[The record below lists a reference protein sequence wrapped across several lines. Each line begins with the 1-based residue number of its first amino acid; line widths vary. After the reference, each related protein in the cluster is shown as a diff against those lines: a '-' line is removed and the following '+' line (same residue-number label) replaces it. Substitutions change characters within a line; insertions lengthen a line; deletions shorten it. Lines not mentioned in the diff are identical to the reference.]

1 MAQKLP
7 KILMLH
13 GSAFLRICTN
23 HGNIA
28 NPMKN
33 LLFISSAQNA
43 SIFSK
48 RVAAVRKVCQV
59 HCEMVFVDAPIIVQ
73 APDPTGAY
81 VNKYDSA
88 AVADPTPETD
98 PALIPRA
105 WWRTKEIP
113 DGENGIK
120 KIYEGLD
127 ESLRFI
133 RRVIDEQGPF
143 VACFGFSQGVVNIS
157 LLIKIIWFHSLYI
170 LIDSDPFKAAI
181 LVSGFKLRHPPVW
194 DRSSEGVDTK
204 LTTRSLHVI
213 GKTDTVIGDDLSQSL
228 VDAFAEPRVERHD
241 GGHFVPSKK
250 SWRDFFALYMQSLNQ
265 PDKPDES
272 LIASPGPKL
281 DVLDAGAKF

>member
-28 NPMKN
+28 NPM
-33 LLFISSAQNA
+33 NA

-143 VACFGFSQGVVNIS
+143 VACFGFSQGAALAGILTSILEHPS
-157 LLIKIIWFHSLYI
+157 LHTAFSEPPLTSQK
-170 LIDSDPFKAAI
+170 PFKAAI